1 MKLQI
6 LADYSALSKTTANL
20 IIDYIKRKSAS
31 LICLASGHTP
41 IGVFQELQK
50 AVQAKQVDLSK
61 CTFLSLDEWVNIDP
75 SDPGSCLSMLQKDCF
90 APLGIGANQVEFFD
104 VSVPDLQEEC
114 NRINTL
120 IESHDGLDIM
130 LVGVGTNGHIGMNE
144 PGTSFN
150 SYAHISELTEET
162 KSVGQKYFQKNTSLS
177 LGITLG
183 LNHLRE
189 AKLPIVMAN
198 GTKKAAIIA
207 KGLQGIATEEI
218 PLSVVHLIPQVYLML
233 DQEAASL
240 IQDSKFKI

>member
-1 MKLQI
+1 MHIQI
-6 LADYSALSKTTANL
+6 FQDYLALSKATANL
-20 IIDYIKRKSAS
+20 VIDYIHKRPSA
-31 LICLASGHTP
+31 LVCLASGHTP

-50 AVQAKQVDLSK
+50 AVQQNQVDLSK

-90 APLGIGANQVEFFD
+90 EPLGIGENQVEFFN
-104 VSVPDLQEEC
+104 VSVPDLQKEC
-114 NRINTL
+114 DRINTL
-120 IESHDGLDIM
+120 IESRGGLDIM

-150 SYAHISELTEET
+150 SYAHISELAEET

-218 PLSVVHLIPQVYLML
+218 PLSVVHLIPQAYVML
-233 DQEAASL
+233 DKEAADL
-240 IQDSKFKI
+240 IQDSKI

>member
-1 MKLQI
+1 MNIQI
-6 LADYSALSKTTANL
+6 LKNYADLSKATAEL
-20 IIDYIKRKSAS
+20 IINYIKSKEDS

-50 AVQAKQVDLSK
+50 AIQANQVDLSK
-61 CTFLSLDEWVNIDP
+61 CTFLSLDEWLNIDP
-75 SDPGSCLSMLQKDCF
+75 ADPGSCLSMLQKDCF
-90 APLGIGANQVEFFD
+90 SPLGIKSNQIEFFD
-104 VSVPDLQEEC
+104 VSVTDLQKEC
-114 NRINTL
+114 NRINAL
-120 IESHDGLDIM
+120 IESYGGLDIM

-150 SYAHISELTEET
+150 SYAHISELAEET

-198 GTKKAAIIA
+198 GTKKATIIA
-207 KGLQGIATEEI
+207 KGLQGIATEVI
-218 PLSVVHLIPQVYLML
+218 PLSVVHLIPQVYIML
-233 DQEAASL
+233 DQEAADFL
-240 IQDSKFKI
+240 QDSRL

>member
-1 MKLQI
+1 MTLQI
-6 LADYSALSKTTANL
+6 FADYSELSKATANL
-20 IIDYIKRKSAS
+20 VIDYIHKKPSA
-31 LICLASGHTP
+31 LVCLASGHTP

-50 AVQAKQVDLSK
+50 AVQAHQIDLSK
-61 CTFLSLDEWVNIDP
+61 CTFISLDEWVNIDP

-90 APLGIGANQVEFFD
+90 VPLGIGANQVEFFD
-104 VSVPDLQEEC
+104 VLVSDLQKEC
-114 NRINTL
+114 DRINAL
-120 IESHDGLDIM
+120 IESHGGLDIM

-150 SYAHISELTEET
+150 SYAHISELAEET

-189 AKLPIVMAN
+189 TKLPIVMAN

-218 PLSVVHLIPQVYLML
+218 PLSVIHLIPQAYVML
-233 DQEAASL
+233 DKEAAEL